1 MASHLE
7 TELGKLRGIIIKI
20 GDLAESQVAEAV
32 KSVLSEPVSEG
43 KEVKKTENKID
54 KLDVKID
61 DICQSVFALQQP
73 VASDLRFII
82 SAMQMSK
89 EIERIG
95 DLSMSIIKLSKSI
108 KEKHELISKFNIT
121 EIARE
126 VEFITAKTNECF
138 QDMDED
144 MIQEIFALNNSIR
157 TKSTEATQ
165 NIIGEMKSNSKTV
178 VSGTNL
184 IIALKHF
191 DRIADHCTNIAESIY
206 FMINAKTIKHEKMID
221 KK

>member
-20 GDLAESQVAEAV
+20 GGLAESQVAEAV
-32 KSVLSEPVSEG
+32 KSVLSEPVLEG
-43 KEVKKTENKID
+43 KEVKKTENRID

-121 EIARE
+121 EISRE
-126 VEFITAKTNECF
+126 IETITTKTNECF
-138 QDMDED
+138 QNMDENT
-144 MIQEIFALNNSIR
+144 IEEIFILNNSVKS
-157 TKSTEATQ
+157 KSTEATQ
-165 NIIGEMKSNSKTV
+165 NIIAEMKNNSKTV

-206 FMINAKTIKHEKMID
+206 FMINAKTIKHEKIID

>member
-20 GDLAESQVAEAV
+20 GKLAENQVTEAV
-32 KSVLSEPVSEG
+32 KAVLSEPISEG
-43 KEVKKTENKID
+43 KEVKKTEDKID
-54 KLDVKID
+54 KLDGKID

-95 DLSMSIIKLSKSI
+95 DLSMSIMKLSKSI
-108 KEKHELISKFNIT
+108 KEKYELILKFNIADV
-121 EIARE
+121 ARE
-126 VEFITAKTNECF
+126 VETITTKTNECF
-138 QDMDED
+138 QDMDEN
-144 MIQEIFALNNSIR
+144 MTEEIFALNNSIR
-157 TKSTEATQ
+157 SKTSEATQ
-165 NIIGEMKSNSKTV
+165 NIINEMKNNSKTV

-184 IIALKHF
+184 IIAMKHF

-206 FMINAKTIKHEKMID
+206 FMINAKTIKHEKNID

>member
-20 GDLAESQVAEAV
+20 GNLAEGQVAEAV
-32 KSVLSEPVSEG
+32 KAVLSEPVSEG

-108 KEKHELISKFNIT
+108 KEKHELISKFDIA

-126 VEFITAKTNECF
+126 VEFITTKTNECF

-144 MIQEIFALNNSIR
+144 MTEEIFALNNNIR
-157 TKSTEATQ
+157 NKTSEATQ
-165 NIIGEMKSNSKTV
+165 NIISEMKNNSKTV

-206 FMINAKTIKHEKMID
+206 FMINAKTIKHEKITD

>member
-7 TELGKLRGIIIKI
+7 TELGKLKSIIIKI
-20 GDLAESQVAEAV
+20 GNLAESQVSEAM
-32 KSVLSEPVSEG
+32 KSLLSEPGSET

-73 VASDLRFII
+73 VASDLRFIM
-82 SAMQMSK
+82 SAMQISNQ
-89 EIERIG
+89 IERIG

-108 KEKHELISKFNIT
+108 KEKHELITKFDIVT
-121 EIARE
+121 IARE
-126 VEFITAKTNECF
+126 VEMVTLKTNECF
-138 QDMDED
+138 ENLDEPT
-144 MIQEIFALNNSIR
+144 IEEIFILNNTIKD
-157 TKSTEATQ
+157 KSSDAID
-165 NIIGEMKSNSKTV
+165 NIIGEMKNNSKTV

-184 IIALKHF
+184 ILALKHIE
-191 DRIADHCTNIAESIY
+191 RISDHCTNIAESVY
-206 FMINAKTIKHEKMID
+206 FMINAKTIKHEKFIE

>member
-20 GDLAESQVAEAV
+20 GSLAEIQVAEAV

-108 KEKHELISKFNIT
+108 KEKHELITKFDIT
-121 EIARE
+121 DIARE
-126 VEFITAKTNECF
+126 VEAITAKTNECF
-138 QDMDED
+138 QEMDED
-144 MIQEIFALNNSIR
+144 MTEEIFALNNSIR
-157 TKSTEATQ
+157 NKSSEATQ
-165 NIIGEMKSNSKTV
+165 NIIHEMKNNSKTV

-206 FMINAKTIKHEKMID
+206 FMINAKTIKHEKVID

>member
-20 GDLAESQVAEAV
+20 GNLAENQVGEAV
-32 KSVLSEPVSEG
+32 KAVLSEPVAES

-54 KLDVKID
+54 KLDIKID

-82 SAMQMSK
+82 SAMQISR

-95 DLSMSIIKLSKSI
+95 DLSISIIKLTKSI
-108 KEKHELISKFNIT
+108 KEKHELISKF
-121 EIARE
+121 EIADIVRG
-126 VEFITAKTNECF
+126 VEDITIQTNECF
-138 QDMDED
+138 QNMDEST
-144 MIQEIFALNNSIR
+144 IEEIFKLNIEIKA
-157 TKSTEATQ
+157 KSSAAID
-165 NIIGEMKSNSKTV
+165 NIIGEMKTNSKTV
-178 VSGTNL
+178 GSGTSL

-191 DRIADHCTNIAESIY
+191 ERIADHGTNVAESVY
-206 FMINAKTIKHEKMID
+206 FMINAKTMKHEKFSD

>member
-20 GDLAESQVAEAV
+20 GSLAESQVAEAV
-32 KSVLSEPVSEG
+32 KAVLSEPVLES

-82 SAMQMSK
+82 SAMQISR

-95 DLSMSIIKLSKSI
+95 DLSMSIIKLTKSI
-108 KEKHELISKFNIT
+108 KEKHELISKF
-121 EIARE
+121 EIADIVRG
-126 VEFITAKTNECF
+126 VEDITIQTNACF
-138 QDMDED
+138 QNMDETA
-144 MIQEIFALNNSIR
+144 IEEIFKLNRDI
-157 TKSTEATQ
+157 KSKSSDAID
-165 NIIGEMKSNSKTV
+165 NIISEMKSNSKTV
-178 VSGTNL
+178 GSGTSL

-191 DRIADHCTNIAESIY
+191 ERIADHSTNVAESVY
-206 FMINAKTIKHEKMID
+206 FMINAKTIKHEKFSD

>member
-20 GDLAESQVAEAV
+20 GSLAEIQVAEAV

-95 DLSMSIIKLSKSI
+95 DLSMSVIKLSKSI
-108 KEKHELISKFNIT
+108 KEKHELITKFDIT
-121 EIARE
+121 DIARE
-126 VEFITAKTNECF
+126 VEAITAKTNECF
-138 QDMDED
+138 QEMDED
-144 MIQEIFALNNSIR
+144 MTEEIFALNNSIR
-157 TKSTEATQ
+157 NKSSEATQ
-165 NIIGEMKSNSKTV
+165 NIIHEMKNNSKTV

-206 FMINAKTIKHEKMID
+206 FMINAKTIKHEKVID